1 MIEEYSWDGCYADL
15 PPQTSYNPHQHFL
28 SWKYFH
34 FITKYLFSK
43 LHSQFPSSKNWRGNI
58 TCTYCH
64 SFHVL
69 SACLLTITMYCHYF
83 RGPDLFCPI
92 NVPESIAMSSYSVQV
107 HELSLFPLE
116 LCMHCYLLH
125 VTLPMFMYCQSVI

>member
-1 MIEEYSWDGCYADL
+1 MQIFHHRHLIIHNNTFCLGNISTSSINIFSLSYIPSSLLPRIEEV
-15 PPQTSYNPHQHFL
+15 
-28 SWKYFH
+28 
-34 FITKYLFSK
+34 
-43 LHSQFPSSKNWRGNI
+43 

-69 SACLLTITMYCHYF
+69 SACLLTITMSRPMYCHDF

-107 HELSLFPLE
+107 HEVSLFPLE